1 MSRAHAKQT
10 SFRANERERTV
21 FPAIINFAVL
31 GESCEPSRDELDT
44 LWLQSLPQFSPL
56 WKWQNRSRFTLG
68 CSLTIRLLSPSERKK
83 NKHASVSRFL
93 YIRHSRNDVH
103 VDVIQTY
110 RRRPRVRC
118 RRQRIYFYVSLAR
131 VNSPRWTP
139 RGNPPGRVR
148 RVHLWR
154 WIPPGY
160 TGSWHDER
168 IIYARGIRNK
178 IQYVQCCIS
187 SVIYLAN
194 CQCIISLF
202 TFIFVCGS
210 FRIFL
215 SK

>member
-1 MSRAHAKQT
+1 MSRAET
-10 SFRANERERTV
+10 SSIRYGFSRSRNFRRYENDK
-21 FPAIINFAVL
+21 IAVA
-31 GESCEPSRDELDT
+31 SRSVAPLRSVS
-44 LWLQSLPQFSPL
+44 SLPP
-56 WKWQNRSRFTLG
+56 K
-68 CSLTIRLLSPSERKK
+68 EK

-202 TFIFVCGS
+202 TFIFVCIHCIS
-210 FRIFL
+210 YLFQNNNKR
-215 SK
+215 